1 MIRFLPLFVVSFFL
15 TACGDA
21 KIEVPKDTDSLRKQQ
36 EQSQNK
42 AADDERAMQ
51 KQMKTQK
58 K

>member
-1 MIRFLPLFVVSFFL
+1 MIRFLHLFVVSFFL

-42 AADDERAMQ
+42 AADEERAMQ
-51 KQMKTQK
+51 KQMQK
-58 K
+58 KK

>member
-15 TACGDA
+15 TACGES

-42 AADDERAMQ
+42 ADDEERAMQ
-51 KQMKTQK
+51 KQMQK

>member
-1 MIRFLPLFVVSFFL
+1 MIRFLALFAVSFFL

-21 KIEVPKDTDSLRKQQ
+21 KIEVPKDSDALRKQQ

-42 AADDERAMQ
+42 AADEERAMQ
-51 KQMKTQK
+51 KQMQK